1 MLADGRVSGRVS
13 IGITVGAVSSAASEY
28 YDLPDG
34 LYISAVAE
42 GSDAEKQGIQSGDM
56 LLAVNG
62 QAVTTTY
69 DVSAAKD
76 GLKVGDTVTL
86 TIYRDGKTFD
96 VDVKLVD
103 TNDIS

>member
-1 MLADGRVSGRVS
+1 MDFRPSTDHS
-13 IGITVGAVSSAASEY
+13 TVERQAY
-28 YDLPDG
+28 DDLPVHF
-34 LYISAVAE
+34 LIIPFYFSP
-42 GSDAEKQGIQSGDM
+42 
-56 LLAVNG
+56 
-62 QAVTTTY
+62 Y

>member
-1 MLADGRVSGRVS
+1 M
-13 IGITVGAVSSAASEY
+13 ITIDKLKKNFGEKIAVDIEHY
-28 YDLPDG
+28 E
-34 LYISAVAE
+34 IN
-42 GSDAEKQGIQSGDM
+42 QGDM